1 MARPACAIIGGLAAA
16 LALGGAATAQ
26 DVLGYVYDA
35 TGRLIASTQARAS
48 GAWSYTRY
56 TFDTADNLTSRWT
69 EPVQPLASP
78 DRLQAG
84 EAIVRGQRLVAGTVR
99 LEMQHDGNVVLYCGP
114 AFEWSANTDTGRAT
128 TLLMQPSGYLS
139 VLGPGAVVWQ
149 EPGSPS
155 AGSSLV
161 LGADGSLRI
170 IGSDGVTV
178 VWSAG
183 SAC

>member
-48 GAWSYTRY
+48 GASSYTRY

-84 EAIVRGQRLVAGTVR
+84 EAIVRGQRLVAGTTTLTV
-99 LEMQHDGNVVLYCGP
+99 EHTGDVVLACGP
-114 AFEWSANTDTGRAT
+114 NAVWRTHTGQGRAT
-128 TLLMQPSGYLS
+128 TLLMQAGGDLI
-139 VLGPGAVVWQ
+139 VLGPGAIPWRSYTSSVGARAVLQ
-149 EPGSPS
+149 PGGALIVETSGGTPIW
-155 AGSSLV
+155 SSMT
-161 LGADGSLRI
+161 S
-170 IGSDGVTV
+170 
-178 VWSAG
+178 
-183 SAC
+183 C